1 MTNSISQHA
10 RVALITGLIVSLLA
24 PFMLLAYDAG
34 NDALPRTE
42 TDQYTNFTIV
52 DTNNPFPSDGTVT
65 EFEYYAANTN
75 PFRVVIVD
83 EGNVVKWVSDEVT
96 PTGVGVDTFSANV
109 AVEAGW
115 NLAIYSAQAGVI
127 PFDWA
132 GTAAEYTPNNDGL
145 PTVGETLA
153 QEGTTNRTYSLN
165 ATLETDED
173 NDGVVGGDDLC
184 EGTVADAFP
193 KYGDKTAKNRWML
206 NSNFDWV
213 TNAKAGTMGTFAP
226 TIEDT
231 YGCSGEQ
238 ILDILEEKTGLDFGG
253 EKKYGITK
261 GSIEAWIEGEYHVG
275 LTTVETVEVPAE
287 DVDGVE
293 SNTTLETDTDYV
305 LKAYGTANAGDN
317 IEFDADFSFRTGSS
331 VTWTDAVSTYE
342 YLGDTLLD
350 LMVDGGF
357 VTWGDGTFHAD
368 HTYNYAMVGAGAP
381 VTLGVYDTYFPGNTG
396 SLFVDIIED
405 KWVDLW

>member
-1 MTNSISQHA
+1 MTISKNILGA
-10 RVALITGLIVSLLA
+10 FSAVMMGLLLL
-24 PFMLLAYDAG
+24 PSVLFAYDAG
-34 NDALPRTE
+34 NEALVRTE
-42 TDQYTNFTIV
+42 TDQYANFTIV
-52 DTNNPFPSDGTVT
+52 DTNNPFPTDGTT
-65 EFEYYAANTN
+65 TGFEFYAANTN
-75 PFRVVIVD
+75 PFRIVIVD
-83 EGNVVKWVSDEVT
+83 EANVVKWVSDEIIPSV
-96 PTGVGVDTFSANV
+96 GVGTHNASV

-145 PTVGETLA
+145 PVVGETLA

-165 ATLETDED
+165 ASIVTDED
-173 NDGVVGGDDLC
+173 GDGVSSDVDLC
-184 EGTVADAFP
+184 PDTEADVFP

-206 NSNFDWV
+206 NSSFNWV

-226 TIEDT
+226 TIDDT

-261 GSIEAWIEGEYHVG
+261 GSIEAWIAGEYHVG
-275 LTTVETVEVPAE
+275 MTLVETVEVPAD
-287 DVDGVE
+287 DVDGVV
-293 SNTTLETDTDYV
+293 SDTTLETDTDYV
-305 LKAYGTANAGDN
+305 LKAYGTANAGDG
-317 IEFDADFSFRTGSS
+317 IDFDADYSFRTGSS

-350 LMVDGGF
+350 LMVEGGF
-357 VTWGDGTFHAD
+357 VTWGDGTYHAD
-368 HTYNYAMVGAGAP
+368 HMYNYALVGGGST
-381 VTLGVYDTYFPGNTG
+381 VTLGVFDTYFPGNTG